1 MAAPNIDKLSYRE
14 LLDLQDR
21 IAATIEQR
29 KKQEKADVK
38 RRMMEIA
45 SQSGFDLDELM
56 GGKKGSRKGSKVA
69 PKYRHPNDPTL
80 TWTGRGR
87 QPLWLAAELK
97 KGRKLT
103 SFKI

>member
-56 GGKKGSRKGSKVA
+56 G
-69 PKYRHPNDPTL
+69 
-80 TWTGRGR
+80 R
-87 QPLWLAAELK
+87 QEGLAQGLK
-97 KGRKLT
+97 SGTEISPSERFVIDLDRPRSST
-103 SFKI
+103 AVVGCRT